1 MTTLSNGLRVATKET
16 FGELASVGICIDA
29 GVRSETP
36 ETAGAAHIL
45 EQLAMTGTKKRPQA
59 KFEAE
64 IESIGAS
71 LSASTG
77 RDSSTFQLSVFK
89 QDVSQG
95 IDILAD
101 LVTGPALE
109 TYDKEKS
116 GILRKLDETEK
127 PTRAVLDDR
136 LHLCAFRDGPLGYSG
151 IGPFEGIEAVTTDH
165 LKSYVASNYTADKMC
180 LVAAGPVKHEEVVKL
195 ATTALGG
202 VKAGPPTPF
211 SEKPYFCGAELIYR
225 NDEMGPLAYISVGW
239 EGVPWKS
246 PDAVTFMIMENII
259 GSYKK
264 DVGVVPGVISGN
276 RTTNAVANKMGVGCA
291 EEFEAF
297 NKFYKDTGM
306 FGWYAVCDEVA
317 VEHCVGEMMFGVN
330 LLSFSVT
337 DEEVERAKRELKI
350 KLFSGSGS
358 AEEACTEVG
367 QQVMAYGRGI
377 PSAEMILRIDAIDAE
392 EVKRVAY
399 TYLNDQEVAVTALG
413 PLHGFPQ
420 YLDLRRQTIMHRY

>member
-1 MTTLSNGLRVATKET
+1 MVTTLSNGLRVATKET

-136 LHLCAFRDGPLGYSG
+136 C
-151 IGPFEGIEAVTTDH
+151 
-165 LKSYVASNYTADKMC
+165 
-180 LVAAGPVKHEEVVKL
+180 
-195 ATTALGG
+195 
-202 VKAGPPTPF
+202 
-211 SEKPYFCGAELIYR
+211 
-225 NDEMGPLAYISVGW
+225 
-239 EGVPWKS
+239 
-246 PDAVTFMIMENII
+246 TF
-259 GSYKK
+259 
-264 DVGVVPGVISGN
+264 V
-276 RTTNAVANKMGVGCA
+276 
-291 EEFEAF
+291 
-297 NKFYKDTGM
+297 
-306 FGWYAVCDEVA
+306 
-317 VEHCVGEMMFGVN
+317 H
-330 LLSFSVT
+330 SVT
-337 DEEVERAKRELKI
+337 AHWDIQVLGLLRELK
-350 KLFSGSGS
+350 
-358 AEEACTEVG
+358 
-367 QQVMAYGRGI
+367 
-377 PSAEMILRIDAIDAE
+377 
-392 EVKRVAY
+392 
-399 TYLNDQEVAVTALG
+399 
-413 PLHGFPQ
+413 
-420 YLDLRRQTIMHRY
+420 